1 MARRKVINPSLEY
14 TYRNALP
21 LSYSDS
27 SKIVIFSDFH
37 MGNGKSRDDFS
48 KNGPMVKEILEK
60 YYLTNDWDL
69 ILNGD
74 IEELQKFTLHKIREF
89 WEPLY
94 RVFSS
99 FYQKNQLHKISGNHD
114 DKLLLELSNHKRFP
128 LYDAIRL
135 DYHNQEF
142 FIYHGH
148 QSSMFYNQFNK
159 IIEFSLHYIAKPLGI
174 KNYSDRDNNRK
185 KHKLEKQSYLFSQF
199 KKTVSIIGHTHRPL
213 FESQSIKD
221 NLKYQIE
228 FLLRNYRDSHIKEHK
243 ELQQKIRKLKQ
254 QLDNLSSEKMG
265 GDANQSIYSDEIAI
279 PCLFNSG
286 CAIGKRGITCIELN
300 EGKIA
305 LTYWFNNKIPQKRVD
320 LTENSIPLEGTDYNK
335 HIIKIDDI
343 SYISDCI
350 ELFLN

>member
-174 KNYSDRDNNRK
+174 KIILTGIIIERKINWRNSPTYSHNSK
-185 KHKLEKQSYLFSQF
+185 KPF
-199 KKTVSIIGHTHRPL
+199 P
-213 FESQSIKD
+213 
-221 NLKYQIE
+221 
-228 FLLRNYRDSHIKEHK
+228 
-243 ELQQKIRKLKQ
+243 
-254 QLDNLSSEKMG
+254 
-265 GDANQSIYSDEIAI
+265 
-279 PCLFNSG
+279 
-286 CAIGKRGITCIELN
+286 
-300 EGKIA
+300 
-305 LTYWFNNKIPQKRVD
+305 
-320 LTENSIPLEGTDYNK
+320 
-335 HIIKIDDI
+335 
-343 SYISDCI
+343 
-350 ELFLN
+350 